1 MSPALLDNTEL
12 FFKMF
17 APIYTPTACAWEV
30 QLFHILFNTWHCH
43 VFWVSPI
50 WWVCSSSSCYV
61 ALNLFVWL
69 LMRLNIF
76 SYDYWPFG
84 FTILW
89 GGGGGLVAKSCL
101 TLCNPLSVGF
111 SRQEYWSGLPFPSSV
126 LWGYLF
132 KSFPH
137 FFFLLGCLS
146 FPCWFVWVLYIF
158 WIPIIH
164 IYMSCKYILLFC
176 ILKCSL
182 CGVFWGT

>member
-1 MSPALLDNTEL
+1 
-12 FFKMF
+12 
-17 APIYTPTACAWEV
+17 
-30 QLFHILFNTWHCH
+30 
-43 VFWVSPI
+43 
-50 WWVCSSSSCYV
+50 
-61 ALNLFVWL
+61 
-69 LMRLNIF
+69 MRLNIF

-137 FFFLLGCLS
+137 FFFSIRLLVFSLLICMS
-146 FPCWFVWVLYIF
+146 SLYILNTNHSYLYELQVYS
-158 WIPIIH
+158 P
-164 IYMSCKYILLFC
+164 LLHPEMFTLWC
-176 ILKCSL
+176 LLRNITS
-182 CGVFWGT
+182 